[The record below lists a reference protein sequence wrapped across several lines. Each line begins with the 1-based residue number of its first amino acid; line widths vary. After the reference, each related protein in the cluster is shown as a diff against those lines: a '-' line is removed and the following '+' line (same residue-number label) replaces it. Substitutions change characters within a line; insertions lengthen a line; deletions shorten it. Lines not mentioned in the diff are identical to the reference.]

1 LAPTVSKLQI
11 IAVILI
17 ATACVASG
25 ETLLSAGMKLVGRE
39 GHAGLRFALD
49 AVTNWR
55 VLAGTCL
62 MAVFF
67 ALYSV
72 CLSWADISF
81 VLPFTAMSYLF
92 VAFLARFALHE
103 DVSLTRWV
111 GALII
116 VVGVIVVGFGERR

>member
-1 LAPTVSKLQI
+1 VGPTVSKLQVI
-11 IAVILI
+11 VVILV

-39 GHAGLRFALD
+39 GHTGLRFALD
-49 AVTNWR
+49 AASNWR
-55 VLAGTCL
+55 VLLGTGL
-62 MAVFF
+62 MAIFF
-67 ALYSV
+67 GLYSV

-103 DVSLTRWV
+103 DVSLTRWI

-116 VVGVIVVGFGERR
+116 VLGVIVVGLGERR